1 MKKLFTLFLVGLF
14 VSTTFLP
21 VFAVD
26 DGIVKQGVEVR
37 KEDLEKLKQ
46 ERLEK
51 KKSVLEKLREDRC
64 TRVSER
70 IEKRVGVYNS
80 NKEKQ
85 ATRYSNLI
93 KRLSVLIT
101 KLKGFG
107 LNVSKLEADKVQLE
121 SLIKNFNDTYAKFVT
136 EMSGANKIACGEEG
150 NADEFKNNVELSKGY
165 LKEVRE
171 ASKAIHSFVKDTLK
185 KDFEDLKTQ
194 ANELKLNRK

>member
-1 MKKLFTLFLVGLF
+1 MKKLFTFFLVGLF
-14 VSTTFLP
+14 VSTAFLP

-26 DGIVKQGVEVR
+26 DSIVKQGVEVK
-37 KEDLEKLKQ
+37 KEEIEKLKQ
-46 ERLEK
+46 ERLENR
-51 KKSVLEKLREDRC
+51 KSVLQKLRDDRC

-85 ATRYSNLI
+85 STRYSNLI

-107 LNVSKLEADKVQLE
+107 LNVTKLEQDKVQLE
-121 SLIKNFNDTYAKFVT
+121 SLIKNFNDKYAKFVT

-185 KDFEDLKTQ
+185 KDFDDIKTQ